1 MQPIHIFRPGTHV
14 AMNGQPLSFSESDL
28 AASAAAYDP
37 SIHEAPIV
45 AGHPRHDL
53 PAYGWVKKLTV
64 GVDGLTAEPA
74 QVDVAFAELVQAG
87 RYKKVSASFF
97 HPESKLNPVPG
108 VWYLRHVGFLGAQ
121 PPAVKGLRQVEFSEA
136 EEGVVTVEFGEVSP
150 WTLKTFFQGLRDWF
164 LVNHG
169 QDAADKVVPSYLAD
183 EMDMAA
189 RREAEEDRKASAPL
203 PTMFSEP
210 AAVAAPGSPSAAVA
224 AQAQEG
230 DVMSDAEKA
239 RLAELE
245 AMQATLD
252 AKAAEFAEREQKLK
266 NAEAAARHAEVEA
279 FVVDQ
284 VKAGR
289 VLPAEQAGLTAFMES
304 VAADDVV
311 EFAEGGAQVQKPAA
325 DWLRN
330 FVSGLPARV
339 DFSERAR
346 GAGAGDAGTASFSA
360 PAGYGVDSMAL
371 DTHARAK
378 ALQASNPNL
387 SFVDAVK
394 AAEKEQA

>member
-14 AMNGQPLSFSESDL
+14 AMSGQALKFSEADL

-37 SIHEAPIV
+37 AKHEAPIV
-45 AGHPRHDL
+45 VGHPQHDL
-53 PAYGWVKKLTV
+53 PAYGWVKGLAA
-64 GVDGLTAEPA
+64 GADGLTAEPA
-74 QVDVAFAELVQAG
+74 QVDQAFAELVDAG

-121 PPAVKGLRQVEFSEA
+121 PPAVKGLRPVEFAEA
-136 EEGVVTVEFGEVSP
+136 EADDGVVTVEFSEAFAFRSI
-150 WTLKTFFQGLRDWF
+150 KNFFTRFREWL

-169 QDAADKVVPSYLAD
+169 QDAADQVAPSWLAD
-183 EMDMAA
+183 EMDMAV
-189 RREAEEDRKASAPL
+189 RQDERPGL
-203 PTMFSEP
+203 MGGPFPGFSEP
-210 AAVAAPGSPSAAVA
+210 AGEVNP
-224 AQAQEG
+224 AQQPQGADE
-230 DVMSDAEKA
+230 MSDADKA
-239 RLAELE
+239 RLEELE
-245 AMQATLD
+245 AENARL
-252 AKAAEFAEREQKLK
+252 KAQEDQVKKQHAEFSEREQKLAQ
-266 NAEAAARHAEVEA
+266 AEAAARHAEVEA
-279 FVVDQ
+279 FVADQ

-289 VLPAEQAGLTAFMES
+289 VLPAEAPGLAAFMES
-304 VAADDVV
+304 IAAEDVV
-311 EFAEGGAQVQKPAA
+311 EFGEGDAKVSKPAG

-330 FVSGLPARV
+330 FVAGLPARV

-346 GAGAGDAGTASFSA
+346 GTGDAGTASFAA
-360 PAGYGVDSMAL
+360 PAGYGVDSVAL

-378 ALQASNPNL
+378 QLQATNPNL